1 MKKLLVLICLLIVC
15 FSTFNIT
22 SVYANETSVEITQ
35 ESKTETDEESIQE
48 LEKQITEKIN
58 EYKTIAINWIDL
70 LFSALLGSAGTGA
83 VLVFCLKKI
92 VSITK
97 ESTKVI
103 GDLKIQK
110 QDNESEMANL
120 VKKAENALAS
130 LEKMKDSL
138 LETNKQNY
146 NEVKEVLRLIAV
158 GNTEYVVN
166 GTAEKVDNIVKSGGN
181 YESKEI

>member
-22 SVYANETSVEITQ
+22 SVYANETSVEMTQ
-35 ESKTETDEESIQE
+35 ESKPVTNEESIQE

-70 LFSALLGSAGTGA
+70 LFSVLLGSTGTGA
-83 VLVFCLKKI
+83 VLIFCLKKI
-92 VSITK
+92 SSITK
-97 ESTKVI
+97 ESNNVI
-103 GDLKIQK
+103 GDLKTQK
-110 QDNESEMANL
+110 QENENKIENIA
-120 VKKAENALAS
+120 KKAENALAM
-130 LEKMKDSL
+130 LEEMKDSL